1 MSTIMQSRALFIAA
15 AFGAASACFA
25 EDIKPSRSVARPSM
39 PYTGTATMLE
49 DGSLS
54 LHLRLTGDGKPIDE
68 TLTYKTTDRG
78 YDDVLRHLGGLG
90 PGDTRSFSPWKD

>member
-1 MSTIMQSRALFIAA
+1 MRTTVKSYTLFIAA
-15 AFGAASACFA
+15 TLGAATACFG
-25 EDIKPSRSVARPSM
+25 EDIRPSPTVARPSM

-54 LHLRLTGDGKPIDE
+54 LHLRLTGDGKHIDE

-90 PGDTRSFSPWKD
+90 PGDTKSFSPWKD

>member
-1 MSTIMQSRALFIAA
+1 MRATMKSCALFIAA
-15 AFGAASACFA
+15 ALGAATTCFG
-25 EDIKPSRSVARPSM
+25 EDIKLSRSVARPSM

-54 LHLRLTGDGKPIDE
+54 LHLRLTDDGKPINE

-90 PGDTRSFSPWKD
+90 PGDTKSFSPWKD